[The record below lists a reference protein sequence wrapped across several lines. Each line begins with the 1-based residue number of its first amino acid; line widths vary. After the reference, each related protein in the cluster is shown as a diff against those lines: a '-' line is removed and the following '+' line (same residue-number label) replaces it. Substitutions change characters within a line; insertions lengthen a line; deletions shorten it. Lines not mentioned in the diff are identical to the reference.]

1 MSTES
6 AGPVSAPA
14 HSLPAGSPPTS
25 GSHGVFG
32 SVGPSHV
39 GVSALRYPSGQAD
52 PLDIGGQM
60 STSSATGI
68 VVAEVHAEPE
78 QSSHTTS
85 LVPGGSA
92 SRNRIAGIV
101 GQPVDGVGASTEL
114 TWKELV

>member
-1 MSTES
+1 M
-6 AGPVSAPA
+6 
-14 HSLPAGSPPTS
+14 
-25 GSHGVFG
+25 
-32 SVGPSHV
+32 GPSHV

-52 PLDIGGQM
+52 PLYIGGQM

-85 LVPGGSA
+85 LAPGGSA
-92 SRNRIAGIV
+92 SRIVTHIAGIV